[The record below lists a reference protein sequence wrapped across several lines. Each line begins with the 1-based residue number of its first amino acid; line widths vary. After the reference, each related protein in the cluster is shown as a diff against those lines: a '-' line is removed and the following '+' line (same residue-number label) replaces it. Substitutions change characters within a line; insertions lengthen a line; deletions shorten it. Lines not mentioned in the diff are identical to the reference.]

1 MPAAET
7 SPTLLILLYSSL
19 GLLLILLALVFR
31 ISGKLSRL
39 ESLVS
44 QSKSRSTAPAESASA
59 APSAAETSPG
69 GAFEAFLAEDPSRR
83 ELTKS
88 EQFAA
93 YRQWRHEKGMNWSNS

>member
-1 MPAAET
+1 MPASET
-7 SPTLLILLYSSL
+7 PMTLVILLSCCL
-19 GLLLILLALVFR
+19 GLLVILLFLALR
-31 ISGKLSRL
+31 ISGKLSHL
-39 ESLVS
+39 ESLLS
-44 QSKSRSTAPAESASA
+44 QSKNRSAAPTEPAPA

-69 GAFEAFLAEDPSRR
+69 GAFEAFLAEDVSRR